1 MIEVEMEVEDEAW
14 TSADPSLETG
24 VSAAVSLALCEEH
37 AGAVTVLLTS
47 NGVVQDLNRQFR
59 DKDTPT
65 NVLSFPAAP
74 TARPHL
80 GDIALAFEVCAAEAR
95 AQGKSLLRHAQ
106 HLAAHGALH
115 LVGYDHQTED
125 EAVVMENKERAI
137 MALLG
142 AADPYLT
149 AEDPA
154 PPPHEDAHGDV

>member
-1 MIEVEMEVEDEAW
+1 MIEVEIEVEDEAW
-14 TSADPSLETG
+14 TSAEPTLEAG
-24 VSAAVSLALCEEH
+24 VSAAVALALSEEH
-37 AGAVTVLLTS
+37 AGTVSVLLTS
-47 NGVVQDLNRQFR
+47 NDIVHDLNRQFR
-59 DKDTPT
+59 DKDSPT

-115 LVGYDHQTED
+115 LIGYDHQSED

-137 MALLG
+137 MARLG
-142 AADPYLT
+142 AADPYLA

-154 PPPHEDAHGDV
+154 PPAHEDAHGDI